1 MKKSL
6 LAIAALSAIAGT
18 AQADVTLY
26 GVIDL
31 AVGTVSHQYNAAPS
45 FPATVNPVSATA
57 APNTTTAMMNGG
69 ISPSRWGIKGSEDL
83 GGGTKAIFTL
93 ESGFD
98 SNTGQLNNGAQAL
111 VSNTNKTT
119 TNAANTSLNGQLFNR
134 QAFVGLSDDQFG
146 TLTFGRQYA
155 VFFDIYSGYD
165 PVQFAQLFSPLG
177 FSGTLGG
184 GGGATEYLR
193 QDNAVKYANKFG
205 DVTVGAMYKIGGQAG
220 SNTPYS
226 AYGLRVGYEAGNF
239 GIQAAY
245 EGAKDVLTGA
255 TSGAGLVNVTAQD
268 QKAYL
273 VAAKYKFNSDLTGKV
288 GYQRYTLS
296 APSDSALLAG
306 LAGTNGY
313 YGYPIGTVSPVTAD
327 RTVSIFDLGGDYNF
341 TPKLNLAVGIYGVNY
356 DAFNTTSG
364 APATQRFYSALLDY
378 SFSKRTDVY
387 MGAMS
392 TVNSG
397 TRTAAVGTTT
407 TGASVGSATT
417 SYDNLPT
424 NSIFAVGVRHRF

>member
-31 AVGTVSHQYNAAPS
+31 AVGTVSHQYNADPS

-111 VSNTNKTT
+111 VNNTNKTT
-119 TNAANTSLNGQLFNR
+119 TNAADTSLNGQLFNR

-184 GGGATEYLR
+184 SGGATEYLR

-341 TPKLNLAVGIYGVNY
+341 TPKLNLAVGI
-356 DAFNTTSG
+356 
-364 APATQRFYSALLDY
+364 
-378 SFSKRTDVY
+378 
-387 MGAMS
+387 
-392 TVNSG
+392 
-397 TRTAAVGTTT
+397 
-407 TGASVGSATT
+407 
-417 SYDNLPT
+417 
-424 NSIFAVGVRHRF
+424 